1 MSANMRKI
9 MGEVPRPLE
18 VVAHDDRD
26 SIPIDRKKVSP
37 TTRNQR
43 TEQYLANVAD
53 GTIPL
58 DDDAAKVVKEYLDA
72 HHARQ

>member
-9 MGEVPRPLE
+9 MGEVPRPME

-26 SIPIDRKKVSP
+26 SLPLDRKKVSQ
-37 TTRNQR
+37 TTQNQR
-43 TEQYLANVAD
+43 TQQYLAGLAD

-58 DDDAAKVVKEYLDA
+58 DDDSAQVLKEYLDA